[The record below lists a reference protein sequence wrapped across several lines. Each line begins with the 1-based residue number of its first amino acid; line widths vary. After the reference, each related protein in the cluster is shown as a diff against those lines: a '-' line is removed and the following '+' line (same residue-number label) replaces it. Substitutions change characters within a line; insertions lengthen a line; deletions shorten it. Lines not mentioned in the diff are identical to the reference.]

1 MDLRVLDAGE
11 VRQALP
17 MAEAVEA
24 MKRAFGLLS
33 GGEVSMPLRSRVE
46 IAEQNATALFMPAY
60 GGAEAGL
67 AVKIVSVFPHNPE
80 RGLPTIHAVVIV
92 LDPLSGAPVALLE
105 GASLTAIRTGAA
117 SGAATDLLARKSSH
131 TVAVFGSGAQAR
143 TQLEAVCTVREI
155 RTAWVYGIDAPGV
168 EAFAREM
175 AGRGPCPADLRI
187 AETSGEAVAEADI
200 ICTATTATTPVFDG
214 RRVRP
219 GTHINAIGSYTPDM
233 QEIDGD
239 LVARSL
245 VVVDSRQAAL
255 VESGDLIIP
264 QREGRITEAQ
274 IHAELGEIV
283 NGSRPGRTG
292 EDQITF
298 FKSVG
303 IAIQDAVAAGAALQR
318 AAQRGLGRI
327 VHL

>member
-1 MDLRVLDAGE
+1 MNLRILNAE
-11 VRQALP
+11 EIRQALP
-17 MAEAVEA
+17 MAEAVAA

-33 GGEVSMPLRSRVE
+33 AGAVSMPMRTRVE
-46 IAEQNATALFMPAY
+46 VPDQEAASLFMPAY

-67 AVKIVSVFPHNPE
+67 AVKVVSVFPHNPE
-80 RGLPTIHAVVIV
+80 RGRPTIHAVVIV
-92 LDPLSGAPVALLE
+92 LDPESGAPTALLE
-105 GASLTAIRTGAA
+105 GAALTAIRTGAA
-117 SGAATDLLARKSSH
+117 SGAATDLLARKDAR

-143 TQLEAVCTVREI
+143 TQLEAVCTVRKI
-155 RTAWVYGIDAPGV
+155 RTAWVCGIDPSGLD
-168 EAFAREM
+168 AFAREM

-187 AETSGEAVAEADI
+187 AATPEEALAEADI
-200 ICTATTATTPVFDG
+200 VCTATTSSTPVFDG
-214 RRVRP
+214 RSVRP
-219 GTHINAIGSYTPDM
+219 GTHINAIGSYTPQM

-255 VESGDLIIP
+255 VESGDLILPIR
-264 QREGRITEAQ
+264 QGRLREDM

-283 NGSRPGRTG
+283 NGVRPGRSS

-303 IAIQDAVAAGAALQR
+303 IAVQDVVAANVALRR
-318 AAQRGLGRI
+318 AEELGLGTF
-327 VHL
+327 LGM